1 MKNKKSLT
9 IILFILLL
17 GCDRSERFSL
27 TEITPVV
34 LSKNGKE
41 IFQYWEFPNEN
52 KLWGFDIGQVEN
64 IKLYQDTLL
73 KTLGVEQ
80 YKKAISKQE
89 NITVS
94 LNKEVIIPNGDVE
107 NFELV
112 HNGLAGKIRKINVLE
127 AELLNYQMNEYPLFS
142 HPTEFHG
149 FIAIQDSLDLIRVY
163 FCSSDKPWPPKP
175 QIIISELKSESNNG
189 WRLKYHLHN
198 HFEPDSNNYIGI
210 LAPSMA
216 DAEYFKMLYENFEVE
231 KTLITNGFNT
241 VEFKNEEFNLF
252 ESH

>member
-1 MKNKKSLT
+1 MKIKNPYT
-9 IILFILLL
+9 IFFFILIL
-17 GCDRSERFSL
+17 GCNRSERFSL
-27 TEITPVV
+27 TEITPVI

-52 KLWGFDIGQVEN
+52 KLWGFDIGPVEN
-64 IKLYQDTLL
+64 IKLYQDTVL
-73 KTLGVEQ
+73 KTLGLEHYQ
-80 YKKAISKQE
+80 KAVSKQK
-89 NITVS
+89 NSTVS
-94 LNKEVIIPNGDVE
+94 TNNEAINPNGDFQ

-112 HNGLAGKIRKINVLE
+112 HNGSVGKIRKMNVLE
-127 AELLNYQMNEYPLFS
+127 TELLNYQMGKYPLFS

-163 FCSSDKPWPPKP
+163 FCSSDQPWPPKP
-175 QIIISELKSESNNG
+175 QIIIADLKAESNNG

-198 HFEPDSNNYIGI
+198 HYEPDSNNYIGI

-216 DAEYFKMLYENFEVE
+216 DAEYFKMLYENFKVE
-231 KTLITNGFNT
+231 KTMITNGFNT

-252 ESH
+252 KSH